1 MKKFKFNF
9 FKKPQVILVLLTL
22 ICAGT
27 IWLSSVNQSV
37 SAPLRT
43 VAGIF
48 VVPLQRG
55 MNQIG
60 TWFSEKNQERI
71 SLEDALSQNE
81 QLQKQVAELQAEQA
95 QHANDDDE
103 ISRLRQLLNLKETYN
118 AYPTVGATVIMKNS
132 GNNWY
137 RKFMIDKGTN
147 DGLDV
152 DMNVIATAG
161 LVGIITDIGPNYAIV
176 TSIIDEESKVS
187 GMLRKTLDT
196 CIVAGD
202 MSAIQDGKLRLEY
215 MSNNFNS
222 DVDNTV
228 VTSNVSEKFLPG
240 IVIGKAVDVTLED
253 NKVTKTGYLIPAVD
267 FEHLKDVLVITTKK
281 QTLSDEELEK
291 IQEQLIEPST
301 SEDEVE
307 ETEPETSA
315 EPSSEETTKPTEE
328 ESTQPQTSASESSS
342 EASSEQQR
350 EEQSSQASSAQS
362 NGSLQSNGDESSES
376 PVADSIQADFQAV
389 PDEE

>member
-27 IWLSSVNQSV
+27 IWLSSMNQSV

-60 TWFSEKNQERI
+60 TWFAEKNQERM
-71 SLEDALSQNE
+71 SLDDVLSQKE
-81 QLQKQVAELQAEQA
+81 QLQEQVAKLQAEQA
-95 QHANDDDE
+95 QHANDNDE

-118 AYPTVGATVIMKNS
+118 TYPTVGATVIMKNS

-202 MSAIQDGKLRLEY
+202 MSAIQDGRLRLEY

-253 NKVTKTGYLIPAVD
+253 NKVTKTGYLVPAVD

-301 SEDEVE
+301 SEEEVTQPSTEAAEE
-307 ETEPETSA
+307 ETEESTEEQTSA
-315 EPSSEETTKPTEE
+315 EESLQSSLET
-328 ESTQPQTSASESSS
+328 
-342 EASSEQQR
+342 SSEQQ
-350 EEQSSQASSAQS
+350 SSQTSSQQS
-362 NGSLQSNGDESSES
+362 NGEESSES

>member
-9 FKKPQVILVLLTL
+9 FKKPQVILVLLML

-27 IWLSSVNQSV
+27 IWLSSMNQSV

-60 TWFSEKNQERI
+60 TWFAEKNQERM
-71 SLEDALSQNE
+71 SLDDVLSQKE
-81 QLQKQVAELQAEQA
+81 QLQEQVAKLQAEQA
-95 QHANDDDE
+95 QHANDNDE
-103 ISRLRQLLNLKETYN
+103 ISRLRQLLDLKETYN
-118 AYPTVGATVIMKNS
+118 TYPTVGATVIMKNS

-202 MSAIQDGKLRLEY
+202 MSAIQDGRLRLEY

-253 NKVTKTGYLIPAVD
+253 NKVTKTGYLVPAVD

-301 SEDEVE
+301 SEEEITQPSTEAAEE
-307 ETEPETSA
+307 ETEESTEEQTSA
-315 EPSSEETTKPTEE
+315 E
-328 ESTQPQTSASESSS
+328 ESLQSSS
-342 EASSEQQR
+342 ETSSKQ
-350 EEQSSQASSAQS
+350 QSSQTSSQQS
-362 NGSLQSNGDESSES
+362 NGEESSES

>member
-9 FKKPQVILVLLTL
+9 FKKPQVILVLLML

-27 IWLSSVNQSV
+27 IWLSSMNQSV

-60 TWFSEKNQERI
+60 TWFAEKNQERM
-71 SLEDALSQNE
+71 SLDDVLSQKE
-81 QLQKQVAELQAEQA
+81 QLQEQVAKLQAEQA
-95 QHANDDDE
+95 QHANDNDE

-118 AYPTVGATVIMKNS
+118 TYPTVGATVIMKNS

-202 MSAIQDGKLRLEY
+202 MSAIQDGRLRLEY

-253 NKVTKTGYLIPAVD
+253 NKVTKTGYLVPAVD

-301 SEDEVE
+301 SEEEITQPSTEAAEE
-307 ETEPETSA
+307 ETEESTEEQTSA
-315 EPSSEETTKPTEE
+315 E
-328 ESTQPQTSASESSS
+328 ESLQSSS
-342 EASSEQQR
+342 EISSKQ
-350 EEQSSQASSAQS
+350 QSSQTSSQQS
-362 NGSLQSNGDESSES
+362 NGEESSES

>member
-27 IWLSSVNQSV
+27 IWLSSMNQSV

-60 TWFSEKNQERI
+60 TWFAEKNQERM
-71 SLEDALSQNE
+71 SLDEVLSQKE
-81 QLQKQVAELQAEQA
+81 QLQEQVAKLQAEQA
-95 QHANDDDE
+95 QHANDNDE

-118 AYPTVGATVIMKNS
+118 TYPTVGATVIMKNS

-202 MSAIQDGKLRLEY
+202 MSAIQDGRLRLEY

-253 NKVTKTGYLIPAVD
+253 NKVTKTGYLVPAVD

-301 SEDEVE
+301 SEEEITQPSTEAAEE
-307 ETEPETSA
+307 ETEESTEEQTSA
-315 EPSSEETTKPTEE
+315 E
-328 ESTQPQTSASESSS
+328 ESLQSSS
-342 EASSEQQR
+342 EISSKQ
-350 EEQSSQASSAQS
+350 QSSQTSSQQS
-362 NGSLQSNGDESSES
+362 NGEESSES

>member
-27 IWLSSVNQSV
+27 IWLSSMNQSV

-60 TWFSEKNQERI
+60 TWFAEKNQERM
-71 SLEDALSQNE
+71 SLDDVLSQKE
-81 QLQKQVAELQAEQA
+81 QLQEQVAKLQAEQA
-95 QHANDDDE
+95 QHANDNDE

-118 AYPTVGATVIMKNS
+118 TYPTVGATVIMKNS

-202 MSAIQDGKLRLEY
+202 MSAIQDGRLRLEY

-253 NKVTKTGYLIPAVD
+253 NKVTKTGYLVPAVD

-301 SEDEVE
+301 SEEEVTQPSTETAEE
-307 ETEPETSA
+307 ETEESTEEQTSA
-315 EPSSEETTKPTEE
+315 E
-328 ESTQPQTSASESSS
+328 ESLQSSS
-342 EASSEQQR
+342 ETSSEQQ
-350 EEQSSQASSAQS
+350 SSQTSSQQS
-362 NGSLQSNGDESSES
+362 NGEESSES

>member
-27 IWLSSVNQSV
+27 IWLSSMNQSV

-60 TWFSEKNQERI
+60 TWFAEKNQERM
-71 SLEDALSQNE
+71 SLDDVLSQKE
-81 QLQKQVAELQAEQA
+81 QLQEQVAKLQAEQA
-95 QHANDDDE
+95 QHANDNDE

-118 AYPTVGATVIMKNS
+118 TYPTVGATVIMKNS

-253 NKVTKTGYLIPAVD
+253 NKVTKTGYLVPAVD

-291 IQEQLIEPST
+291 IQEQLIEPSI
-301 SEDEVE
+301 SEEEITQPSTEAAEE
-307 ETEPETSA
+307 ETEESTEEQTSA
-315 EPSSEETTKPTEE
+315 E
-328 ESTQPQTSASESSS
+328 ESLQSSS
-342 EASSEQQR
+342 ETSSKQ
-350 EEQSSQASSAQS
+350 QSSQTSSQQS
-362 NGSLQSNGDESSES
+362 NGEESSES

>member
-9 FKKPQVILVLLTL
+9 FKKPQVILALLTL

-27 IWLSSVNQSV
+27 IWLSSANSTV

-43 VAGIF
+43 AVGVF

-60 TWFSEKNQERI
+60 SWFSAKTQERMT
-71 SLEDALSQNE
+71 LEEALTKNE
-81 QLQKQVAELQAEQA
+81 ELQKRIEELEAEHE
-95 QHANDDDE
+95 QHANDADE
-103 ISRLRQLLNLKETYN
+103 IARMGQLLNVKETYKN
-118 AYPTVGATVIMKNS
+118 YQTVGATIIMKNS

-152 DMNVIATAG
+152 DMNVIATSG
-161 LVGIITDIGPNYAIV
+161 LVGIITDVGPNYSIV

-202 MSAIQDGKLRLEY
+202 MTAIQDGRLRLEY
-215 MSNNFNS
+215 MSNSFNNG
-222 DVDNTV
+222 VDNTV

-281 QTLSDEELEK
+281 QTLSDEELKKAE
-291 IQEQLIEPST
+291 EQLIDPYT
-301 SEDEVE
+301 E
-307 ETEPETSA
+307 ETA
-315 EPSSEETTKPTEE
+315 KETTKKKEETKEETKKTTE
-328 ESTQPQTSASESSS
+328 ASKEESSS
-342 EASSEQQR
+342 ESSAAQNESSSSETSSAP
-350 EEQSSQASSAQS
+350 ETSSSQMSTENSA
-362 NGSLQSNGDESSES
+362 ES
-376 PVADSIQADFQAV
+376 PSADSIQASFGEV
-389 PDEE
+389 SDEE

>member
-27 IWLSSVNQSV
+27 IWLSSMNQSV

-60 TWFSEKNQERI
+60 TWFAEKNQERI
-71 SLEDALSQNE
+71 SLDEVLSQKE
-81 QLQKQVAELQAEQA
+81 QLQEQVAKLQAEQA
-95 QHANDDDE
+95 QHANDNDE

-118 AYPTVGATVIMKNS
+118 TYPTVGATVIMKNS

-161 LVGIITDIGPNYAIV
+161 LVGIITDIGPNYSIV

-253 NKVTKTGYLIPAVD
+253 NKVTKTGYLVPAVD

-301 SEDEVE
+301 SEEEITQPSTEAAEE
-307 ETEPETSA
+307 ETEESTEEQTSA
-315 EPSSEETTKPTEE
+315 E
-328 ESTQPQTSASESSS
+328 ESLQSSS
-342 EASSEQQR
+342 ETSSKQ
-350 EEQSSQASSAQS
+350 QSSQTSSQQS
-362 NGSLQSNGDESSES
+362 NGEESSES

>member
-27 IWLSSVNQSV
+27 IWLSSMNQSV

-60 TWFSEKNQERI
+60 TWFAEKNQERM
-71 SLEDALSQNE
+71 SLDDVLSQKE
-81 QLQKQVAELQAEQA
+81 QLQEQVAKLQAEQA
-95 QHANDDDE
+95 QHANDNDE

-118 AYPTVGATVIMKNS
+118 TYPTVGATVIMKNS

-202 MSAIQDGKLRLEY
+202 MSAIQDGRLRLEY

-253 NKVTKTGYLIPAVD
+253 NKVTKTGYLVPAVD

-301 SEDEVE
+301 SEEEITQPSTEAAEE
-307 ETEPETSA
+307 ETEESTEEQTSA
-315 EPSSEETTKPTEE
+315 E
-328 ESTQPQTSASESSS
+328 ESLQSSS
-342 EASSEQQR
+342 EISSKQ
-350 EEQSSQASSAQS
+350 QSSQTSSQQS
-362 NGSLQSNGDESSES
+362 NGEESSES

>member
-27 IWLSSVNQSV
+27 IWLSSMNQSV

-60 TWFSEKNQERI
+60 TWFAEKNQERM
-71 SLEDALSQNE
+71 SLDDVLSQKE
-81 QLQKQVAELQAEQA
+81 QLQEQVAKLQAEQV
-95 QHANDDDE
+95 QHANDNDE

-118 AYPTVGATVIMKNS
+118 TYPTVGATVIMKNS

-202 MSAIQDGKLRLEY
+202 MSAIQDGRLRLEY

-253 NKVTKTGYLIPAVD
+253 NKVTKTGYLVPAVD

-301 SEDEVE
+301 SEEEVTQPSTEAAEE
-307 ETEPETSA
+307 ETEESTEEQTSA
-315 EPSSEETTKPTEE
+315 E
-328 ESTQPQTSASESSS
+328 ESLQSSS
-342 EASSEQQR
+342 ETSSKQ
-350 EEQSSQASSAQS
+350 QSSQTSSQQS
-362 NGSLQSNGDESSES
+362 NGEESSES

>member
-27 IWLSSVNQSV
+27 IWLSSMNQSV

-60 TWFSEKNQERI
+60 TWFAEKNQERM
-71 SLEDALSQNE
+71 SLDDVLSQKE
-81 QLQKQVAELQAEQA
+81 QLQEQVAKLQAEQA
-95 QHANDDDE
+95 QHANDNDE
-103 ISRLRQLLNLKETYN
+103 ISRLRQLFNLKETYN
-118 AYPTVGATVIMKNS
+118 TYPTVGATVIMKNS

-253 NKVTKTGYLIPAVD
+253 NKVTKTGYLVPAVD

-301 SEDEVE
+301 SEEEITQPSTEAAEE
-307 ETEPETSA
+307 ETEESTEEQTSA
-315 EPSSEETTKPTEE
+315 E
-328 ESTQPQTSASESSS
+328 ESLQSSS
-342 EASSEQQR
+342 ETSSKQ
-350 EEQSSQASSAQS
+350 QSSQTSSQQS
-362 NGSLQSNGDESSES
+362 NGEESSES

>member
-27 IWLSSVNQSV
+27 IWLSSMNQSV

-60 TWFSEKNQERI
+60 TWFAEKNQERM
-71 SLEDALSQNE
+71 SLDDVLSQKE
-81 QLQKQVAELQAEQA
+81 QLQEQVAKLQAEQA
-95 QHANDDDE
+95 QHANDNDE

-118 AYPTVGATVIMKNS
+118 TYPTVGATVIMKNS

-202 MSAIQDGKLRLEY
+202 MSAIQDGRLRLEY

-253 NKVTKTGYLIPAVD
+253 NKVTKTGYLVPAVD

-301 SEDEVE
+301 SEEDVTQPSTEAAEE
-307 ETEPETSA
+307 ETEESTEEQTSA
-315 EPSSEETTKPTEE
+315 E
-328 ESTQPQTSASESSS
+328 ESLQSSS
-342 EASSEQQR
+342 ETSFEQ
-350 EEQSSQASSAQS
+350 QSSQTSSQQS
-362 NGSLQSNGDESSES
+362 NGEASSES

>member
-27 IWLSSVNQSV
+27 IWLSSMNQSV

-60 TWFSEKNQERI
+60 TWFAEKNQERM
-71 SLEDALSQNE
+71 SLDDVLSQKE
-81 QLQKQVAELQAEQA
+81 QLQEQVAKLQAEQA
-95 QHANDDDE
+95 QHANDNDE

-118 AYPTVGATVIMKNS
+118 TYPTVGATVIMKNS

-161 LVGIITDIGPNYAIV
+161 LFGIITDIGPNYAIV

-202 MSAIQDGKLRLEY
+202 MSAIQDGRLRLEY

-253 NKVTKTGYLIPAVD
+253 NKVTKTGYLVPAVD

-301 SEDEVE
+301 SEEDVTQPSTEAAEE
-307 ETEPETSA
+307 ETEESTEEQTSA
-315 EPSSEETTKPTEE
+315 E
-328 ESTQPQTSASESSS
+328 ESLQSSS
-342 EASSEQQR
+342 ETSSKQ
-350 EEQSSQASSAQS
+350 QSSQTSSQQS
-362 NGSLQSNGDESSES
+362 NGEESSES

>member
-27 IWLSSVNQSV
+27 IWLSSMNQSV

-60 TWFSEKNQERI
+60 TWFAEKNQERM
-71 SLEDALSQNE
+71 SLDDVLSQKE
-81 QLQKQVAELQAEQA
+81 QLQEQVAKLQAEQA
-95 QHANDDDE
+95 QHANDNDE

-118 AYPTVGATVIMKNS
+118 TYPTVGATVIMKNS

-202 MSAIQDGKLRLEY
+202 MSAIQDGRLRLEY

-253 NKVTKTGYLIPAVD
+253 NKVTKTGYLVPAVD

-301 SEDEVE
+301 SEEEITQPSTEAAEE
-307 ETEPETSA
+307 ETEESTEEQTSA
-315 EPSSEETTKPTEE
+315 E
-328 ESTQPQTSASESSS
+328 ESLQSSS
-342 EASSEQQR
+342 ETSFEQ
-350 EEQSSQASSAQS
+350 QSSQTSSQQS
-362 NGSLQSNGDESSES
+362 NGEESSES

>member
-27 IWLSSVNQSV
+27 IWLSSMNQSV

-60 TWFSEKNQERI
+60 TWFAEKNQERM
-71 SLEDALSQNE
+71 SLDDVLSQKE
-81 QLQKQVAELQAEQA
+81 QLQEQVAKLQAEQA
-95 QHANDDDE
+95 QHANDNDE

-118 AYPTVGATVIMKNS
+118 TYPTVGATVIMKNS

-202 MSAIQDGKLRLEY
+202 MSAIQDGRLRLEY

-253 NKVTKTGYLIPAVD
+253 NKVTKTGYLVPAVD

-301 SEDEVE
+301 SEEDVTQPSTEAAEE
-307 ETEPETSA
+307 ETEESTEEQTSA
-315 EPSSEETTKPTEE
+315 E
-328 ESTQPQTSASESSS
+328 ESLQSSS
-342 EASSEQQR
+342 ETSSKQ
-350 EEQSSQASSAQS
+350 QSSQTSSQQS
-362 NGSLQSNGDESSES
+362 NGEESSES

>member
-27 IWLSSVNQSV
+27 IWLSSMNQSV

-60 TWFSEKNQERI
+60 TWFAEKNQERI
-71 SLEDALSQNE
+71 SLDDVLSQKE
-81 QLQKQVAELQAEQA
+81 QLQEQVAKLQAEQA
-95 QHANDDDE
+95 QHANDNDE

-118 AYPTVGATVIMKNS
+118 TYPTVGATVIMKNS

-253 NKVTKTGYLIPAVD
+253 NKVTKTGYLVPAVD

-301 SEDEVE
+301 SEEEITQPSTEAAEE
-307 ETEPETSA
+307 ETEESTEEQTSA
-315 EPSSEETTKPTEE
+315 E
-328 ESTQPQTSASESSS
+328 ESLQSSS
-342 EASSEQQR
+342 ETSSKQ
-350 EEQSSQASSAQS
+350 QSSQTSSQQS
-362 NGSLQSNGDESSES
+362 NGEESSES

>member
-1 MKKFKFNF
+1 MKKFKFTF

-27 IWLSSVNQSV
+27 IWLSSMNQSV

-60 TWFSEKNQERI
+60 TWFAEKNQERM
-71 SLEDALSQNE
+71 SLDDVLSQKE
-81 QLQKQVAELQAEQA
+81 QLQEQVAKLQAEQA
-95 QHANDDDE
+95 QHANDNDE

-118 AYPTVGATVIMKNS
+118 TYPTVGATVIMKNS

-202 MSAIQDGKLRLEY
+202 MSAIQDGRLRLEY

-253 NKVTKTGYLIPAVD
+253 NKVTKTGYLVPAVD

-301 SEDEVE
+301 SEEDVTQPSTEAAEE
-307 ETEPETSA
+307 ETEESTEEQTSA
-315 EPSSEETTKPTEE
+315 E
-328 ESTQPQTSASESSS
+328 ESLQSSS
-342 EASSEQQR
+342 ETSFEQ
-350 EEQSSQASSAQS
+350 QSSQTSSQQS
-362 NGSLQSNGDESSES
+362 NGEESSES

>member
-27 IWLSSVNQSV
+27 IWLSSMNQSV

-60 TWFSEKNQERI
+60 TWFAEKNQERM
-71 SLEDALSQNE
+71 SLDEVLSQKE
-81 QLQKQVAELQAEQA
+81 QLQEQVAKLQAEQA
-95 QHANDDDE
+95 QHANDNDE

-118 AYPTVGATVIMKNS
+118 TYPTVGATVIMKNS

-202 MSAIQDGKLRLEY
+202 MSAIQDGRLRLEY

-253 NKVTKTGYLIPAVD
+253 NKVTKTGYLVPAVD

-281 QTLSDEELEK
+281 QTFSDEELEK

-301 SEDEVE
+301 SEEEITQPSTEAAEE
-307 ETEPETSA
+307 ETEESTEEQTSA
-315 EPSSEETTKPTEE
+315 E
-328 ESTQPQTSASESSS
+328 ESLQSSS
-342 EASSEQQR
+342 ETSSKQ
-350 EEQSSQASSAQS
+350 QSSQTSSQQS
-362 NGSLQSNGDESSES
+362 NGEESSES

>member
-27 IWLSSVNQSV
+27 IWLSSMNQSV

-60 TWFSEKNQERI
+60 TWFAEKNQERM
-71 SLEDALSQNE
+71 SLDDVLSQKE
-81 QLQKQVAELQAEQA
+81 QLQEQVAKLQAEQA
-95 QHANDDDE
+95 QHANDNDE

-118 AYPTVGATVIMKNS
+118 TYPTVGATVIMKNS

-202 MSAIQDGKLRLEY
+202 MSAIQDGRLRLEY

-253 NKVTKTGYLIPAVD
+253 NKVTKTGYLVPAVD

-301 SEDEVE
+301 SEEEVTQPSTEAAE
-307 ETEPETSA
+307 ESTEEQTSA
-315 EPSSEETTKPTEE
+315 E
-328 ESTQPQTSASESSS
+328 ESLQSSS
-342 EASSEQQR
+342 ETSSEQQ
-350 EEQSSQASSAQS
+350 SSQTSSQQS
-362 NGSLQSNGDESSES
+362 NGEESSES

>member
-27 IWLSSVNQSV
+27 IWLSSMNQSV

-60 TWFSEKNQERI
+60 TWFAEKNQERI
-71 SLEDALSQNE
+71 SLDDVLSQKE
-81 QLQKQVAELQAEQA
+81 QLQEQVAKLQAEQV
-95 QHANDDDE
+95 QHANDNDE

-118 AYPTVGATVIMKNS
+118 TYPTVGATVIMKNS

-202 MSAIQDGKLRLEY
+202 MSAIQDGRLRLEY

-253 NKVTKTGYLIPAVD
+253 NKVTKTGYLVPAVD

-301 SEDEVE
+301 SEEEVTQPSTEAAEE
-307 ETEPETSA
+307 ETEESTEEQTSA
-315 EPSSEETTKPTEE
+315 E
-328 ESTQPQTSASESSS
+328 ESLQSSS
-342 EASSEQQR
+342 ETSSKQ
-350 EEQSSQASSAQS
+350 QSSQTSSQQS
-362 NGSLQSNGDESSES
+362 NGEESSES

>member
-27 IWLSSVNQSV
+27 IWLSSMNQSV

-60 TWFSEKNQERI
+60 TWFAEKNQERM
-71 SLEDALSQNE
+71 SLDDVLSQKE
-81 QLQKQVAELQAEQA
+81 QLQEQVAKLQAEQA
-95 QHANDDDE
+95 QHANDNDE

-118 AYPTVGATVIMKNS
+118 TYPTVGATVIMKNS

-161 LVGIITDIGPNYAIV
+161 LVGIITDRGPNYAIV

-202 MSAIQDGKLRLEY
+202 MSAIQDGRLRLEY

-253 NKVTKTGYLIPAVD
+253 NKVTKTGYLVPAVD

-301 SEDEVE
+301 SEEDVTQPSTEAAEE
-307 ETEPETSA
+307 ETEESTEEQTSA
-315 EPSSEETTKPTEE
+315 E
-328 ESTQPQTSASESSS
+328 ESLQSSS
-342 EASSEQQR
+342 ETSFEQ
-350 EEQSSQASSAQS
+350 QSSQTSSQQS
-362 NGSLQSNGDESSES
+362 NGEESSES

>member
-27 IWLSSVNQSV
+27 IWLSSMNQSV

-60 TWFSEKNQERI
+60 TWFAEKNQERM
-71 SLEDALSQNE
+71 SLDEVLSQKE
-81 QLQKQVAELQAEQA
+81 QLQEQVAKLQAEQA
-95 QHANDDDE
+95 QHANDNDE

-118 AYPTVGATVIMKNS
+118 TYPTVGATVIMKNS

-253 NKVTKTGYLIPAVD
+253 NKVTKTGYLVPAVD

-301 SEDEVE
+301 SEEEITQPSTEAAEE
-307 ETEPETSA
+307 ETEESTEEQTSA
-315 EPSSEETTKPTEE
+315 E
-328 ESTQPQTSASESSS
+328 ESLQSSS
-342 EASSEQQR
+342 ETSSKQ
-350 EEQSSQASSAQS
+350 QSSQTSSQQS
-362 NGSLQSNGDESSES
+362 NGEESSES

>member
-27 IWLSSVNQSV
+27 IWLSSMNQSV

-60 TWFSEKNQERI
+60 TWFAEKNQERI
-71 SLEDALSQNE
+71 SLDDVLSQKE
-81 QLQKQVAELQAEQA
+81 QLQEQVAKLQAEQA
-95 QHANDDDE
+95 QHANDNDE

-118 AYPTVGATVIMKNS
+118 TYPTVGATVIMKNS

-202 MSAIQDGKLRLEY
+202 MSAIQDGRLRLEY

-253 NKVTKTGYLIPAVD
+253 NKVTKTGYLVPAVD

-301 SEDEVE
+301 SEEDVTQPSTEAAEE
-307 ETEPETSA
+307 ETEESTEEQTSA
-315 EPSSEETTKPTEE
+315 E
-328 ESTQPQTSASESSS
+328 ESLQSSS
-342 EASSEQQR
+342 ETSFEQ
-350 EEQSSQASSAQS
+350 QSSQTSSQQS
-362 NGSLQSNGDESSES
+362 NGEESSES

>member
-27 IWLSSVNQSV
+27 IWLSSMNQSV

-60 TWFSEKNQERI
+60 TWFAEKNQERI
-71 SLEDALSQNE
+71 SLDDVLSQKE
-81 QLQKQVAELQAEQA
+81 QLQEQVAKLQAEQV
-95 QHANDDDE
+95 QHANDNDE

-118 AYPTVGATVIMKNS
+118 TYPTVGATVIMKNS

-202 MSAIQDGKLRLEY
+202 MSAIQDGRLRLEY

-253 NKVTKTGYLIPAVD
+253 NKVTKTGYLVPAVD

-301 SEDEVE
+301 SEEEITQPSTEAAEE
-307 ETEPETSA
+307 ETEESTEEQTSA
-315 EPSSEETTKPTEE
+315 E
-328 ESTQPQTSASESSS
+328 ESLQSSS
-342 EASSEQQR
+342 ETSSKQ
-350 EEQSSQASSAQS
+350 QSSQTSSQQS
-362 NGSLQSNGDESSES
+362 NGEESSES

>member
-27 IWLSSVNQSV
+27 IWLSSMNQSV

-60 TWFSEKNQERI
+60 TWFAEKNQERM
-71 SLEDALSQNE
+71 SLDDVLSQKE
-81 QLQKQVAELQAEQA
+81 QLQEQVAKLQAEQA
-95 QHANDDDE
+95 QHANDNDE

-118 AYPTVGATVIMKNS
+118 TYPTVGATVIMKNS

-202 MSAIQDGKLRLEY
+202 MSAIQDGRLRLEY

-253 NKVTKTGYLIPAVD
+253 NKVTKTGYLVPAVD

-291 IQEQLIEPST
+291 IQEQLIEPSI
-301 SEDEVE
+301 SEEEITQPSTEAAEE
-307 ETEPETSA
+307 ETEESTEEQTSA
-315 EPSSEETTKPTEE
+315 E
-328 ESTQPQTSASESSS
+328 ESLQSSS
-342 EASSEQQR
+342 ETSSKQ
-350 EEQSSQASSAQS
+350 QSSQTSSQQS
-362 NGSLQSNGDESSES
+362 NGEESSES

>member
-27 IWLSSVNQSV
+27 IWLSSMNQSV

-60 TWFSEKNQERI
+60 TWFAEKNQERM
-71 SLEDALSQNE
+71 SLDDVLSQKE
-81 QLQKQVAELQAEQA
+81 QLQEQVAKLQAEQA
-95 QHANDDDE
+95 QHANDNDE

-118 AYPTVGATVIMKNS
+118 TYPTVGATVIMKNS

-253 NKVTKTGYLIPAVD
+253 NKVTKTGYLVPAVD

-301 SEDEVE
+301 SEEDITQPSTEAAEE
-307 ETEPETSA
+307 ETEESTEEQTSA
-315 EPSSEETTKPTEE
+315 E
-328 ESTQPQTSASESSS
+328 ESLQSSS
-342 EASSEQQR
+342 ETSSKQ
-350 EEQSSQASSAQS
+350 QSSQTSSQQS
-362 NGSLQSNGDESSES
+362 NGEESSES

>member
-27 IWLSSVNQSV
+27 IWLSSMNQSV

-60 TWFSEKNQERI
+60 TWFAEKNQERI
-71 SLEDALSQNE
+71 SLDEVLSQKE
-81 QLQKQVAELQAEQA
+81 QLQEQVAKLQAEQA
-95 QHANDDDE
+95 QHANDNDE

-118 AYPTVGATVIMKNS
+118 TYPTVGATVIMKNS

-253 NKVTKTGYLIPAVD
+253 NKVTKTGYLVPAVD

-301 SEDEVE
+301 SEEEITQPSTEAAEE
-307 ETEPETSA
+307 ETEESTEEQTSA
-315 EPSSEETTKPTEE
+315 E
-328 ESTQPQTSASESSS
+328 ESLQSSS
-342 EASSEQQR
+342 ETSSKQ
-350 EEQSSQASSAQS
+350 QSSQTSSQQS
-362 NGSLQSNGDESSES
+362 NGEESSES

>member
-27 IWLSSVNQSV
+27 IWLSSMNQSV

-60 TWFSEKNQERI
+60 TWFAEKNQERI
-71 SLEDALSQNE
+71 SLDDVLSQKE
-81 QLQKQVAELQAEQA
+81 QLQEQVAKLQAEQA
-95 QHANDDDE
+95 QHANDNDE

-118 AYPTVGATVIMKNS
+118 TYPTVGATVIMKNS

-202 MSAIQDGKLRLEY
+202 MSAIQDGRLRLEY

-253 NKVTKTGYLIPAVD
+253 NKVTKTGYLVPAVD

-301 SEDEVE
+301 SEEEITQPSTEAAEE
-307 ETEPETSA
+307 ETEESTEEQTSA
-315 EPSSEETTKPTEE
+315 E
-328 ESTQPQTSASESSS
+328 ESLQSSS
-342 EASSEQQR
+342 ETSSKQ
-350 EEQSSQASSAQS
+350 QSSQTSSQQS
-362 NGSLQSNGDESSES
+362 NGEESSES

>member
-27 IWLSSVNQSV
+27 IWLSSMNQSV

-60 TWFSEKNQERI
+60 TWFAEKNQERM
-71 SLEDALSQNE
+71 SLDDVLSQKE
-81 QLQKQVAELQAEQA
+81 QLQEQVAKLQAEQA
-95 QHANDDDE
+95 QHANDNDE

-118 AYPTVGATVIMKNS
+118 TYPTVGATVIMKNS

-202 MSAIQDGKLRLEY
+202 MSAIQDGRLRLEY

-253 NKVTKTGYLIPAVD
+253 NKVTKTGYLVPAVD

-301 SEDEVE
+301 SEEEITQPYTEAAEE
-307 ETEPETSA
+307 ETEESTEEQTSA
-315 EPSSEETTKPTEE
+315 E
-328 ESTQPQTSASESSS
+328 ESLQSSS
-342 EASSEQQR
+342 ETSSKQ
-350 EEQSSQASSAQS
+350 QSSQTSSQQS
-362 NGSLQSNGDESSES
+362 NGEESSES

>member
-27 IWLSSVNQSV
+27 IWLSSMNQSV

-60 TWFSEKNQERI
+60 TWFAEKNQERM
-71 SLEDALSQNE
+71 SLDDVLSQKE
-81 QLQKQVAELQAEQA
+81 QLQEQVAKLQAEQA
-95 QHANDDDE
+95 QHANDNDE

-118 AYPTVGATVIMKNS
+118 TYPTVGATVIMKNS
-132 GNNWY
+132 GNNCY
-137 RKFMIDKGTN
+137 RKFMIDKWTN

-202 MSAIQDGKLRLEY
+202 MSAIQDGRLRLEY

-253 NKVTKTGYLIPAVD
+253 NKVTKTGYLVPAVD

-301 SEDEVE
+301 SEEEITQPSTEAAEE
-307 ETEPETSA
+307 ETEESTEEQTSA
-315 EPSSEETTKPTEE
+315 E
-328 ESTQPQTSASESSS
+328 ESLQSSS
-342 EASSEQQR
+342 ETSSKQ
-350 EEQSSQASSAQS
+350 QSSQTSSQQS
-362 NGSLQSNGDESSES
+362 NGEESSES

>member
-27 IWLSSVNQSV
+27 IWLSSMNQSV

-60 TWFSEKNQERI
+60 TWFAEKNQERM
-71 SLEDALSQNE
+71 SLDDVLSQKE
-81 QLQKQVAELQAEQA
+81 QLQEQVAKLQAEQA
-95 QHANDDDE
+95 QHANDNDE

-118 AYPTVGATVIMKNS
+118 TYPTVGATVIMKNS

-253 NKVTKTGYLIPAVD
+253 NKVTKTGYLVPAVD

-301 SEDEVE
+301 SEEEITQPSTEAAEE
-307 ETEPETSA
+307 ETEESTEEQTSA
-315 EPSSEETTKPTEE
+315 E
-328 ESTQPQTSASESSS
+328 ESLQSSS
-342 EASSEQQR
+342 ETSSKQ
-350 EEQSSQASSAQS
+350 QSSQTSSQQS
-362 NGSLQSNGDESSES
+362 NGEESSES

>member
-27 IWLSSVNQSV
+27 IWLSSMNQSV

-60 TWFSEKNQERI
+60 TWFAEKNQERM
-71 SLEDALSQNE
+71 SLDDVLSQKE
-81 QLQKQVAELQAEQA
+81 QLQEQVAKLQAEQA
-95 QHANDDDE
+95 QHANDNDE

-118 AYPTVGATVIMKNS
+118 TYPTVGATVIMKNS

-202 MSAIQDGKLRLEY
+202 MSAIQDGRLRLEY

-253 NKVTKTGYLIPAVD
+253 NKVTKTGYLVPAVD

-301 SEDEVE
+301 SEEEITQPSTEAAEE
-307 ETEPETSA
+307 ETEESTEEQTSA
-315 EPSSEETTKPTEE
+315 E
-328 ESTQPQTSASESSS
+328 ESLQSSS
-342 EASSEQQR
+342 ETSSKQ
-350 EEQSSQASSAQS
+350 QSSQTSSQQS
-362 NGSLQSNGDESSES
+362 NGEESSES

>member
-27 IWLSSVNQSV
+27 IWLSSMNSNV
-37 SAPLRT
+37 SAPLRA
-43 VAGIF
+43 VAGVF

-55 MNQIG
+55 INQIG
-60 TWFSEKNQERI
+60 SWFSVKNQEHMT
-71 SLEDALSQNE
+71 LEQALSENE
-81 QLQKQVAELQAEQA
+81 ELQKKVEELEAEQA
-95 QHANDDDE
+95 QHANDADE
-103 ISRLRQLLNLKETYN
+103 ISRMSQLLNVKETYKN
-118 AYPTVGATVIMKNS
+118 YQTVGATVIMKNS

-161 LVGIITDIGPNYAIV
+161 LVGIITDVGPNYSIV

-202 MSAIQDGKLRLEY
+202 MTAIQDGKLRLEY

-222 DVDNTV
+222 GVDNTI

-240 IVIGKAVDVTLED
+240 IVIGKAVDITLEE

-281 QTLSDEELEK
+281 QTLSDEDLK
-291 IQEQLIEPST
+291 KAKEQLIEPYIDEDATEET
-301 SEDEVE
+301 SESKKETKE
-307 ETEPETSA
+307 ETKKETTKAEESKQSDA
-315 EPSSEETTKPTEE
+315 QAESSTEPSS
-328 ESTQPQTSASESSS
+328 SAAESS
-342 EASSEQQR
+342 A
-350 EEQSSQASSAQS
+350 AQT
-362 NGSLQSNGDESSES
+362 GGEESSES
-376 PVADSIQADFQAV
+376 PVADSIEASFGAV

>member
-9 FKKPQVILVLLTL
+9 FKKPQVILVLLML

-27 IWLSSVNQSV
+27 IWLSSMNQSV

-60 TWFSEKNQERI
+60 TWFAEKNQERM
-71 SLEDALSQNE
+71 SLDDVLSQKE
-81 QLQKQVAELQAEQA
+81 QLQEQVAKLQAEQA
-95 QHANDDDE
+95 QHANDNDE

-118 AYPTVGATVIMKNS
+118 TYPTVGATVIMKNS

-202 MSAIQDGKLRLEY
+202 MSAIQDGRLRLEY

-253 NKVTKTGYLIPAVD
+253 NKVTKTGYLVPAVD

-301 SEDEVE
+301 SEEEITQPSTEAAEE
-307 ETEPETSA
+307 ETEESTEEQTSA
-315 EPSSEETTKPTEE
+315 E
-328 ESTQPQTSASESSS
+328 ESLQSSS
-342 EASSEQQR
+342 ETSSKQ
-350 EEQSSQASSAQS
+350 QSSQTSSQQS
-362 NGSLQSNGDESSES
+362 NGEESSES

>member
-27 IWLSSVNQSV
+27 IWLSSMNQSV

-60 TWFSEKNQERI
+60 TWFAEKNQERM
-71 SLEDALSQNE
+71 SLDDVLSQKE
-81 QLQKQVAELQAEQA
+81 QLQEQVAKLQAEQA
-95 QHANDDDE
+95 QHANDNDE

-118 AYPTVGATVIMKNS
+118 TYPTVGATVIMKNS

-202 MSAIQDGKLRLEY
+202 MSAIQDGRLRLEY

-253 NKVTKTGYLIPAVD
+253 NKVTKTGYLVPAVD

-301 SEDEVE
+301 GEEEITQPSTEAAEE
-307 ETEPETSA
+307 ETEESTEEQTSA
-315 EPSSEETTKPTEE
+315 E
-328 ESTQPQTSASESSS
+328 ESLQSSS
-342 EASSEQQR
+342 ETSSKQ
-350 EEQSSQASSAQS
+350 QSSQTSSQQS
-362 NGSLQSNGDESSES
+362 NGEESSES

>member
-27 IWLSSVNQSV
+27 IWLSSMNQSV

-60 TWFSEKNQERI
+60 TWFAEKNQERM
-71 SLEDALSQNE
+71 SLDDVLSQKE
-81 QLQKQVAELQAEQA
+81 QLQEQVAKLQAEQV
-95 QHANDDDE
+95 QHANDNDE

-118 AYPTVGATVIMKNS
+118 TYPTVGATVIMKNS

-202 MSAIQDGKLRLEY
+202 MSAIQDGRLRLEY

-253 NKVTKTGYLIPAVD
+253 NKVTKTGYLVPAVD

-301 SEDEVE
+301 SEEDVTQPSTEAAEE
-307 ETEPETSA
+307 ETEESTEEQTSA
-315 EPSSEETTKPTEE
+315 E
-328 ESTQPQTSASESSS
+328 ESLQSSS
-342 EASSEQQR
+342 ETSFEQ
-350 EEQSSQASSAQS
+350 QSSQTSSQQS
-362 NGSLQSNGDESSES
+362 NGEESSES

>member
-27 IWLSSVNQSV
+27 IWLSSMNQSV

-60 TWFSEKNQERI
+60 TWFAEKNQERI
-71 SLEDALSQNE
+71 SLDEVLSQKE
-81 QLQKQVAELQAEQA
+81 QLQEQVAKLQAEQA
-95 QHANDDDE
+95 QHANDNDE

-118 AYPTVGATVIMKNS
+118 TYPTVGATVIMKNS

-202 MSAIQDGKLRLEY
+202 MSAIQDGRLRLEY

-253 NKVTKTGYLIPAVD
+253 NKVTKTGYLVPAVD

-301 SEDEVE
+301 SEEEITQPSTEAAEE
-307 ETEPETSA
+307 ETEESTEEQTSA
-315 EPSSEETTKPTEE
+315 E
-328 ESTQPQTSASESSS
+328 ESLQSSS
-342 EASSEQQR
+342 EISSKQ
-350 EEQSSQASSAQS
+350 QSSQTSSQQS
-362 NGSLQSNGDESSES
+362 NGEESSES

>member
-27 IWLSSVNQSV
+27 IWLSSMNQSV

-60 TWFSEKNQERI
+60 TWFAEKNQERM
-71 SLEDALSQNE
+71 SLDDVLSQKE
-81 QLQKQVAELQAEQA
+81 QLQEQVAKLQAEQA
-95 QHANDDDE
+95 QHANDNDE

-118 AYPTVGATVIMKNS
+118 TYPTVGATVIMKNS

-202 MSAIQDGKLRLEY
+202 MSAIQDGRLRLEY

-253 NKVTKTGYLIPAVD
+253 NKVTKTGYLVPAVD

-301 SEDEVE
+301 SEEEITQPSTEAAEE
-307 ETEPETSA
+307 ETEESTEEQTSA
-315 EPSSEETTKPTEE
+315 E
-328 ESTQPQTSASESSS
+328 ESLQSSS
-342 EASSEQQR
+342 ETFSKQ
-350 EEQSSQASSAQS
+350 QSSQTSSQQS
-362 NGSLQSNGDESSES
+362 NGEESSES

>member
-27 IWLSSVNQSV
+27 IWLSSMNQSV

-60 TWFSEKNQERI
+60 TWFAEKNQERM
-71 SLEDALSQNE
+71 SLDEVLSQKE
-81 QLQKQVAELQAEQA
+81 QLQEQVAKLQAEQA
-95 QHANDDDE
+95 QHANDNDE

-118 AYPTVGATVIMKNS
+118 TYPTVGATVIMKNS

-202 MSAIQDGKLRLEY
+202 MSAIQDGRLRLEY

-253 NKVTKTGYLIPAVD
+253 NKVTKTGYLVPAVD

-301 SEDEVE
+301 SEEEITQPSTEAAEE
-307 ETEPETSA
+307 ETEESTEEQTSA
-315 EPSSEETTKPTEE
+315 E
-328 ESTQPQTSASESSS
+328 ESLQSSS
-342 EASSEQQR
+342 ETSSKQ
-350 EEQSSQASSAQS
+350 QSSQTSSQQS
-362 NGSLQSNGDESSES
+362 NGEESSES